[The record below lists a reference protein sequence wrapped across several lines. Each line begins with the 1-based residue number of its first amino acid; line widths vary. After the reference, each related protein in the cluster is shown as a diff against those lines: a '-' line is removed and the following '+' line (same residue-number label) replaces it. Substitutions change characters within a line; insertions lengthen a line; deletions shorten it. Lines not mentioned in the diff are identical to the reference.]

1 VADLAAMMLNDHLL
15 SLLIWLPIG
24 GGFAVLTLS
33 ERGRA
38 ARWLALIVSG
48 LALVLSVPL
57 YAWFKTGTP
66 DMQFVEHTAWI
77 PSIHADFYIGVDGI
91 SLPLI
96 LLTTFTTVLVVIAG
110 WTNVE
115 KRIAQYLGAFLIL
128 EGLMIGVFSAL
139 DAALFYV
146 FWEAMLIP
154 MFVIIGVW
162 GGPRRVYATIKF
174 FLYTFL
180 GSVLMLVAL
189 IYIYLKTGTYELA
202 EFQRM
207 PLSLTEQTFIFLAFF
222 TAFAVKVPM
231 WPVHTWLPDAHVE
244 APTGGSVVLAAIML
258 KMGGYGFL
266 RFSLPIAPDASRE
279 LDWLIIALSLIAVVY
294 IGFVALAQ
302 RDMKKLIAYSSIAHM
317 GFVTLG
323 AFIGYQ
329 IVAHTGKTTGI
340 EMGLDGA
347 VVQMISHGLVSG
359 AMFLCVGVM
368 YDRVHSREIS
378 AYGGVVN
385 TMPKFAVFM
394 MLFALANTGLPGT
407 SGFVG
412 EFLVILASFKANVWY
427 AFLAGTTLVL
437 GAAYT
442 LWLVKR
448 VIFGEVAND
457 KVAALKDINGRE
469 FLVLGALAAAV
480 LLVGLW
486 PAPLLDVMR
495 ASTEHLAQ
503 QLLVSKISP

>member
-1 VADLAAMMLNDHLL
+1 MMLNEHLL
-15 SLLIWLPIG
+15 SLLIWLPIA
-24 GGFAVLTLS
+24 GGFVVLGLG
-33 ERGRA
+33 ERASA
-38 ARWLALIVSG
+38 ARWLSLAVSG
-48 LALVLSVPL
+48 ATFVLSIPL
-57 YAWFKTGTP
+57 WAGFKTGTAA
-66 DMQFVEHTAWI
+66 MQFVERTSWI
-77 PSIHADFYIGVDGI
+77 PAIYSDFHIGVDGI
-91 SLPLI
+91 SMPLI
-96 LLTTFTTVLVVIAG
+96 VLTTFTTVLIVISG
-110 WTNVE
+110 WQNVE
-115 KRIAQYLGAFLIL
+115 KRVAQYFAAFLIL
-128 EGLMIGVFSAL
+128 EGLMIGVFGAL
-139 DAALFYV
+139 DGVLFYV
-146 FWEAMLIP
+146 FWEAMLLP
-154 MFVIIGVW
+154 MFIIIGIW

-174 FLYTFL
+174 FLYTFI
-180 GSVLMLVAL
+180 GSLLMLVAL
-189 IYIYLKTGTYELA
+189 IYMYLKAGSYELA
-202 EFQRM
+202 AFQRL
-207 PLSLTEQTFIFLAFF
+207 PLTLTEQTFIFLAFF
-222 TAFAVKVPM
+222 AAFAVKVPM

-279 LDWLIIALSLIAVVY
+279 LDWLIIGLSLIAVVY

-323 AFIGYQ
+323 TFIGFQ
-329 IVAHTGKTTGI
+329 IVAHTGRTTGI
-340 EMGLDGA
+340 QMGMDGA
-347 VVQMISHGLVSG
+347 IVQMLSHGLVSA

-378 AYGGVVN
+378 AYGGVIN
-385 TMPKFAVFM
+385 TMPRFAAFM
-394 MLFALANTGLPGT
+394 VLFSMANAGLPGT

-448 VIFGEVAND
+448 VIFGEVANE
-457 KVAALKDINGRE
+457 KVAALKDLNGRE
-469 FLVLGALAAAV
+469 FLVLGVLAAAV
-480 LLVGLW
+480 LLFGLW

-503 QLLVSKISP
+503 QLLVSKIAP

>member
-1 VADLAAMMLNDHLL
+1 
-15 SLLIWLPIG
+15 
-24 GGFAVLTLS
+24 
-33 ERGRA
+33 
-38 ARWLALIVSG
+38 
-48 LALVLSVPL
+48 
-57 YAWFKTGTP
+57 
-66 DMQFVEHTAWI
+66 
-77 PSIHADFYIGVDGI
+77 
-91 SLPLI
+91 
-96 LLTTFTTVLVVIAG
+96 
-110 WTNVE
+110 
-115 KRIAQYLGAFLIL
+115 
-128 EGLMIGVFSAL
+128 MIGVFAAL

-146 FWEAMLIP
+146 FWEAMLVP
-154 MFVIIGVW
+154 MFIIIGVW
-162 GGPRRVYATIKF
+162 GGPRRVYASIKF
-174 FLYTFL
+174 FLYTFV
-180 GSVLMLVAL
+180 GSLLMLVAL
-189 IYIYLKTGTYELA
+189 IYMYLKGGTYEIALL
-202 EFQRM
+202 QGM
-207 PLSLTEQTFIFLAFF
+207 PLTLTEQTLIFLAFF

-294 IGFVALAQ
+294 IGFVAMSQ

-329 IVAHTGKTTGI
+329 IVLHTGRTSGI
-340 EMGLDGA
+340 ELGLDGSL
-347 VVQMISHGLVSG
+347 VQMLSHGLVSG

-385 TMPKFAVFM
+385 TMPMFAAFM
-394 MLFALANTGLPGT
+394 MLFAFANSGVPGT

-427 AFLAGTTLVL
+427 AFLAGTTLIL

-448 VIFGEVAND
+448 VIFGAVAND
-457 KVAALKDINGRE
+457 HVRELKDLNHRE
-469 FLVLGALAAAV
+469 FLVLSLLAVAV
-480 LLVGLW
+480 LTVGVW
-486 PAPLLDVMR
+486 PAPLLDVIR
-495 ASTEHLAQ
+495 ATMQHLSE
-503 QLLVSKISP
+503 QLLMSKIAP

>member
-1 VADLAAMMLNDHLL
+1 MMLNNHLL

-24 GGFAVLTLS
+24 GGFAVLTLG

-57 YAWFKTGTP
+57 YASFKTGTA

-96 LLTTFTTVLVVIAG
+96 LLTTFTTVLIVIAG

-154 MFVIIGVW
+154 MFIIIGVW

-174 FLYTFL
+174 FLYTFI

-207 PLSLTEQTFIFLAFF
+207 PLTLTEQTFIFLAFF

-486 PAPLLDVMR
+486 PAPLLDLMR

>member
-15 SLLIWLPIG
+15 SVLIWLPIV
-24 GGFAVLTLS
+24 GGFAVLFLG
-33 ERGRA
+33 ERGAA
-38 ARWLALIVSG
+38 ARWLSLSVSG
-48 LALVLSVPL
+48 LALILSVPL
-57 YAWFKTGTP
+57 YAGFKIGTA

-77 PSIHADFYIGVDGI
+77 PAIHADFYIGVDGI

-96 LLTTFTTVLVVIAG
+96 LLTSFTTVLIVIAG

-146 FWEAMLIP
+146 LWEAMLIP
-154 MFVIIGVW
+154 MFIIIGVW

-174 FLYTFL
+174 FLYTFI
-180 GSVLMLVAL
+180 GSLLMLVAL
-189 IYIYLKTGTYELA
+189 IYLYLKAGTYELA

-207 PLSLTEQTFIFLAFF
+207 PLTLTEQTFIFLAFF

-266 RFSLPIAPDASRE
+266 RFSLPIAPDASHQ
-279 LDWLIIALSLIAVVY
+279 LDWLIITLSLIAVVY
-294 IGFVALAQ
+294 IGFVALVQ

-385 TMPKFAVFM
+385 TMPKFAAFM
-394 MLFALANTGLPGT
+394 LLFSLANTGLPGT

-427 AFLAGTTLVL
+427 AFLAGTTLIL

-469 FLVLGALAAAV
+469 FLVLGVLAAAV

>member
-1 VADLAAMMLNDHLL
+1 MHDHLL
-15 SLLIWLPIG
+15 AILIWLPIM
-24 GGFAVLTLS
+24 GGFAVLGCGKREALAKWLS
-33 ERGRA
+33 LGVSA
-38 ARWLALIVSG
+38 LAL
-48 LALVLSVPL
+48 LLSVPL
-57 YAWFKTGTP
+57 WSGFKTGTAE
-66 DMQFVEHTAWI
+66 MQFVERTAWI
-77 PSIHADFYIGVDGI
+77 PAIHSDFHIGVDGI
-91 SLPLI
+91 SMPLI
-96 LLTTFTTVLVVIAG
+96 LLTTFTTLLIVIAG
-110 WTNVE
+110 WQNVE
-115 KRIAQYLGAFLIL
+115 KRLAQYFAAFLLL
-128 EGLMIGVFSAL
+128 EGLMIGVFASL

-146 FWEAMLIP
+146 FWEAMLLP
-154 MFVIIGVW
+154 MFIIIGVW

-174 FLYTFL
+174 FLYTFI
-180 GSVLMLVAL
+180 GSLLMLVAL
-189 IYIYLKTGTYELA
+189 IYMYLKSGTYELA
-202 EFQRM
+202 AFQGM
-207 PLSLTEQTFIFLAFF
+207 TLTLNEQIFIFLAFF
-222 TAFAVKVPM
+222 AAFAVKVPM

-244 APTGGSVVLAAIML
+244 APTGGSVILAAIML

-266 RFSLPIAPDASRE
+266 RFSLPIAPDASRA

-302 RDMKKLIAYSSIAHM
+302 TDMKKLIAYSSIAHM

-323 AFIGYQ
+323 MFIGFQ
-329 IVAHTGKTTGI
+329 IAAHTGRTTGI
-340 EMGLDGA
+340 ELGLDGA
-347 VVQMISHGLVSG
+347 VVQMLSHGLVSG

-385 TMPKFAVFM
+385 TMPRFAAFM
-394 MLFALANTGLPGT
+394 VLFALANSGVPGT

-448 VIFGEVAND
+448 VIFGEVANA
-457 KVAALKDINGRE
+457 KVAALQDLNGRE
-469 FLVLGALAAAV
+469 FLVLGLLAAAV

-495 ASTEHLAQ
+495 ASTQHLAQ
-503 QLLVSKISP
+503 QLLVSKIAL